1 MGGGKR
7 INEVRSLSGCKVK
20 IEREDGSGVRRIT
33 LIGEKKKIV
42 MATYLVNQSI
52 SAYSTA
58 KPVNEKLGVTIRGNK
73 SEYKTD
79 INNLSSAEMGGHEQQ
94 VAAAMTAF
102 FAQQFSAVPNVEPTN
117 PNEYDPETT
126 GGYKPT
132 LEYVDNPFADNKM
145 PPDMYTVPEKKPR
158 LHY

>member
-79 INNLSSAEMGGHEQQ
+79 INNLSSAEM
-94 VAAAMTAF
+94 TAF

-145 PPDMYTVPEKKPR
+145 PPDMYMVPEKKPR

>member
-1 MGGGKR
+1 
-7 INEVRSLSGCKVK
+7 
-20 IEREDGSGVRRIT
+20 
-33 LIGEKKKIV
+33 
-42 MATYLVNQSI
+42 
-52 SAYSTA
+52 
-58 KPVNEKLGVTIRGNK
+58 
-73 SEYKTD
+73 
-79 INNLSSAEMGGHEQQ
+79 MGGHEQQ

-145 PPDMYTVPEKKPR
+145 LPKKDSFQSR
-158 LHY
+158 LS